1 MSHATPFGTSR
12 YAERSKKAGLHSSS
26 YRTLGRSG
34 LTVSSFGYGSYRIDD
49 HTLPHIQ
56 SLELAL
62 KMGINLIDTSTN
74 YTDGGSER
82 CVGKALHGLIDR
94 GVIKRDEVVVV
105 SKVGYVQG
113 TNLKLA
119 SAKERAGAPY
129 PEMTKYMDGCW
140 HCIHPDFIRDQIAT
154 SLERTRLEKIDI
166 YLLHNPEYFLMHAH
180 NEGQTD
186 IAKVRQDFYQRIQ
199 SAFLCL
205 EQLVKDGKISH
216 YGISSNT
223 LGNPSSAH
231 DATSLSHFWNVAEA
245 VSLKLF
251 NEKGK
256 HHFSVVQFPLNL
268 FESGPVLTK
277 NTGEQEGHTLLE
289 EALAKN
295 LGTLV
300 NRPLNA
306 FRNSQLL
313 RLAHI
318 KAPELSL
325 PTVAELAQKVME
337 LEQKFVSQFGLDL
350 QSKNND
356 VQADSI
362 FRWGEELGRFQLA
375 GISSQQWKEVERY
388 TIRPH
393 LDHLLKQLDEY
404 FKDQSESHWSDWRV
418 RYLTSMEEL
427 LESVGYSLAKQTE
440 ETSLQISKRLNPVL
454 PEELHGESLSK
465 KALAAVANTVGVHCV
480 LNGMRMPQYVNEA
493 VEVMTWDKFTVT
505 TKTYGFTF
513 GGQE

>member
-12 YAERSKKAGLHSSS
+12 YTERSKKAGLNGAS
-26 YRTLGRSG
+26 YRVLGRTG
-34 LTVSSFGYGSYRIDD
+34 LSVSAFGYGSYRIDD

-62 KMGINLIDTSTN
+62 KKGINLIDTSTN

-113 TNLKLA
+113 ENLKIA
-119 SAKERAGAPY
+119 AAKEKTGKPY
-129 PEMTKYMDGCW
+129 SEMIKYMDGCW
-140 HCIHPDFIRDQIAT
+140 HCIHPDFIHDQIT
-154 SLERTRLEKIDI
+154 RSLERTHLEKLDI

-180 NEGQTD
+180 NEGQNNLD
-186 IAKVRQDFYQRIQ
+186 EVRAEFYERVRQ
-199 SAFLCL
+199 AFLCL
-205 EQLVKDGKISH
+205 ENLVQEGKISH
-216 YGISSNT
+216 YGVSSNT
-223 LGNPSSAH
+223 LGQLSSAH
-231 DATSLSHFWNVAEA
+231 DTTSLSRFWQIAEQVATQ
-245 VSLKLF
+245 LF
-251 NEKGK
+251 NDKGK

-268 FESGPVLTK
+268 FESGPVLVK
-277 NTGEQEGHTLLE
+277 NTGENEGHTLLE
-289 EALAKN
+289 EAVFRN

-313 RLAHI
+313 RLAQI
-318 KAPELSL
+318 RAPEQTL
-325 PTVAELAQKVME
+325 PTVGELAKRVME
-337 LEQKFVSQFGLDL
+337 LEQQFVVQFGLDL
-350 QSKNND
+350 QSKNNEIH
-356 VQADSI
+356 ADSI

-393 LDHLLKQLDEY
+393 LDHLLKELDDY
-404 FKDQSESHWSDWRV
+404 FKEQPESHWSDWRV
-418 RYLTSMEEL
+418 RYLTAMEEL
-427 LESVGYSLAKQTE
+427 LESIGYSLAKQTE
-440 ETSLQISKRLNPVL
+440 ETAIQISQKLNPEL
-454 PEELHGESLSK
+454 PQEIHAESLSK
-465 KALAAVANTVGVHCV
+465 KALAAVANTTGIHCV
-480 LNGMRMPQYVNEA
+480 LNGMRMPSYVSEA
-493 VEVMTWDKFTVT
+493 VEVMTWEKFKVT

-513 GGQE
+513 GGKE